1 MNVGDLVMLK
11 KWCRDRGRLAHVMSI
26 ELARYVVIQF
36 LDEEGLKQEPIVA
49 NRGNVEVVQK

>member
-1 MNVGDLVMLK
+1 
-11 KWCRDRGRLAHVMSI
+11 RDRGRLAHVMSI